1 MSAENVEVVR
11 SVFAAWLQGDMATDR
26 LDPEIA
32 MIESSTIPGATSA
45 YGIDAVRR
53 YMASFANYWDEI
65 RFEPQEYID
74 AGEQVIVVARLVGR
88 GKASGVDVNRVWAYV
103 WTVRDGKALRMEGY
117 ANRAEALKAVGLE
130 E

>member
-11 SVFAAWLQGDMATDR
+11 SIFAAWLQGDMATDR

-65 RFEPQEYID
+65 RFEPQDYID

-88 GKASGVDVNRVWAYV
+88 GKASGIDVNRVWAYV

-117 ANRAEALKAVGLE
+117 ANRAEALKAVGLDR
-130 E
+130 

>member
-1 MSAENVEVVR
+1 MSRENVEVVR
-11 SVFAAWLQGDMATDR
+11 SIFVAWLRGDMATDR

-88 GKASGVDVNRVWAYV
+88 GKASGVDVDRVWAYV
-103 WTVRDGKALRMEGY
+103 WTVRGGKALRMEGY
-117 ANRAEALKAVGLE
+117 ANRAEALKAAGLAE
-130 E
+130 

>member
-1 MSAENVEVVR
+1 VSQENVEIVR
-11 SVFAAWLQGDMATDR
+11 LIFDAWLRGDMASDK
-26 LDPEIA
+26 LDPAIA
-32 MIESSTIPGATSA
+32 MIESSSIPGATSA

-74 AGEQVIVVARLVGR
+74 AGEDVIVVARLVGR
-88 GKASGVDVNRVWAYV
+88 GKASGVDVDRVWAYV
-103 WTVRDGKALRMEGY
+103 WTVRDGKALRMEGF
-117 ANRAEALKAVGLE
+117 ANRDEALKAVGLE